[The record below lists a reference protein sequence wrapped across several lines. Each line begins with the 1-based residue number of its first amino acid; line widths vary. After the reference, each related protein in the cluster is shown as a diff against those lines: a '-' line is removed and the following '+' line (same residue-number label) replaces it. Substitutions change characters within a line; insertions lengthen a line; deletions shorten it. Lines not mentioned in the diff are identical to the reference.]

1 MKEVGGQIWIPSE
14 MRAVR
19 IVESSESVVRRKLE
33 ALACRS
39 GQALRSLARVYV
51 LRGFRQ
57 LVNCSLSYQDHMTC
71 L

>member
-19 IVESSESVVRRKLE
+19 IVEGSESVVRRKLE

-39 GQALRSLARVYV
+39 GQALRSVARVC
-51 LRGFRQ
+51 LKGLQ
-57 LVNCSLSYQDHMTC
+57 ATC
-71 L
+71 